1 MQKIIVKNFRQISD
15 AEIEIKKLLVLVG
28 EQASGKSTLAKLI
41 YFFKSLKDDYFD
53 LVYKNADSTVD
64 NLKSTF
70 IGIIQDKFKIYFG
83 YTTELEDTFEVI
95 FYYDFIS
102 ENSNQNK
109 FLKLSKTS
117 FLNVKFDNSYFRQ
130 ISNKTGKIAREIVSF
145 TRQQSGANQ
154 SNYQAI
160 ERAKARFINDLINS
174 VNELFYDNYS
184 PQFFPAGRNI
194 TVSFPEQFQASF
206 LSALPS
212 ANPPPKSVD
221 LVLMKS
227 FIFHSKFLID
237 YFKGRDFSNN
247 ILENGQ
253 AQILRNTL
261 AFFINHTQY
270 ILQGKYSSSDGTE
283 KIIYNGSESSNVT
296 LNVASSGQQES
307 IRIIQDLLYILLENQ
322 KSFRIMEEPEAH
334 LYPLAQKNIMELIAL
349 VINKT
354 ESQIVITTHSPYVLS
369 ILNNL
374 LMYSVVLEKNPNA
387 NAVIKEH
394 FGTMDLDA
402 SQNEKINLTSKQL
415 QAYSLSNQREKYC
428 SSIIDADTGLI
439 GDNFLDNIT
448 EELNNDFNTLYHL
461 RFQNQ

>member
-1 MQKIIVKNFRQISD
+1 MQKIIVKDFRQISN

-53 LVYKNADSTVD
+53 LVYKNADSSVD
-64 NLKSTF
+64 SLKSAF

-83 YTTELEDTFEVI
+83 YTTELEDTFEVV
-95 FYYDFIS
+95 FHYDFIS
-102 ENSNQNK
+102 ENSLQNK
-109 FLKLSKTS
+109 FLKLSKLGS
-117 FLNVKFDNSYFRQ
+117 LNVQFGNSYFRQ
-130 ISNKTGKIAREIVSF
+130 ISQSTRTIAQQIVSF
-145 TRQQSGANQ
+145 TREQSGANQ

-174 VNELFYDNYS
+174 VNELFYDKYA

-247 ILENGQ
+247 ILDNGQ
-253 AQILRNTL
+253 AQILRNSL
-261 AFFINHTQY
+261 AFFIEHTQY
-270 ILQGKYSSSDGTE
+270 ILQGKYSNSDGTE
-283 KIIYNGSESSNVT
+283 KIIYNGSESSNIT
-296 LNVASSGQQES
+296 LNVASSGQQEA
-307 IRIIQDLLYILLENQ
+307 IRIVQDLLYILLENQ

-334 LYPLAQKNIMELIAL
+334 LYPKAQKNIMELIAL

-387 NAVIKEH
+387 CDAIKEH
-394 FGTMDLDA
+394 FGTMDLDS
-402 SQNEKINLTSKQL
+402 SQNEKINLTSIQV
-415 QAYSLSNQREKYC
+415 QAYSLSKQREKYC

>member
-1 MQKIIVKNFRQISD
+1 MQKIIVKNFRQISH
-15 AEIEIKKLLVLVG
+15 AEIDIKKLLVLVG

-53 LVYKNADSTVD
+53 LVYKNADSSVES
-64 NLKSTF
+64 LKSTF

-83 YTTELEDTFEVI
+83 YTTELEDTFEVV
-95 FYYDFIS
+95 FHYNFVAED
-102 ENSNQNK
+102 SNKNM
-109 FLKLSKTS
+109 FLRLSKIGS
-117 FLNVKFDNSYFRQ
+117 LNVKFGNSYFRQ
-130 ISNKTGKIAREIVSF
+130 ISNSTRTIAQEIVSF
-145 TRQQSGANQ
+145 TRQQNGANQ
-154 SNYQAI
+154 SNYKVI
-160 ERAKARFINDLINS
+160 EQTKARFINDLVNS
-174 VNELFYDNYS
+174 VNELFYDKYA

-253 AQILRNTL
+253 AQLLRNTL
-261 AFFINHTQY
+261 AFFIEHTQY
-270 ILQGKYSSSDGTE
+270 ILQGKYSNADGTE
-283 KIIYNGSESSNVT
+283 KIVYNGSESSNVT
-296 LNVASSGQQES
+296 LNVASSGQQEA

-334 LYPLAQKNIMELIAL
+334 LYPKAQKNMMELMAL

-354 ESQIVITTHSPYVLS
+354 ESQIIITTHSPYVLS

-374 LMYSVVLEKNPNA
+374 LMYSVVLAHNPNA
-387 NAVIKEH
+387 HTAIKEH
-394 FGTMDLDA
+394 FGTKDLDA
-402 SQNEKINLTSKQL
+402 SQNEKINLTANQV

-428 SSIIDADTGLI
+428 SSIINAETGLI
-439 GDNFLDNIT
+439 GDNFLDNFT
-448 EELNNDFNTLYHL
+448 EELNNDFNTLYNL